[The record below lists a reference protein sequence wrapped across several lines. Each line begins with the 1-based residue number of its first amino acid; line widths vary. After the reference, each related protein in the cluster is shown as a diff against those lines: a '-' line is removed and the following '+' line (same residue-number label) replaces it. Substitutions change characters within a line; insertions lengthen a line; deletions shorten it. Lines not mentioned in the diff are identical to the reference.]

1 MFYISTLST
10 FIPQSAVASSSKF
23 YQKSFILMK
32 INCYVGDN
40 LHGARNTVSVT
51 ENLVK
56 ILRSQNI
63 S

>member
-1 MFYISTLST
+1 MNI
-10 FIPQSAVASSSKF
+10 K
-23 YQKSFILMK
+23 
-32 INCYVGDN
+32 CYVGDN